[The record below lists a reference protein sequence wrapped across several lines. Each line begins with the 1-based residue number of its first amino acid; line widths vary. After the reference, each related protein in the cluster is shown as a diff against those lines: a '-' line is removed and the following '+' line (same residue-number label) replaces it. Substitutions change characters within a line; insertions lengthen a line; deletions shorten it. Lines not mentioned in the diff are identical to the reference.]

1 VGRLVGE
8 YNWKLSK
15 LFDVALS
22 PDGTLAAV
30 GGHDGVA
37 LWDVE

>member
-1 VGRLVGE
+1 
-8 YNWKLSK
+8 
-15 LFDVALS
+15 VALS

-30 GGHDGVA
+30 GGHDGAA